1 MFSQRGMSESRVTY
15 QVGTEPDRAREPS
28 GFFVPQNRH
37 RNKEE
42 AACRTT

>member
-1 MFSQRGMSESRVTY
+1 MFSERGVSESRVTY
-15 QVGTEPDRAREPS
+15 QLATEPDRAREPS
-28 GFFVPQNRH
+28 GFFVPSRD

>member
-1 MFSQRGMSESRVTY
+1 MFSKRGMSESRVTY
-15 QVGTEPDRAREPS
+15 QLATVPDRAREPS
-28 GFFVPQNRH
+28 GFFVPAN